1 MFFSIKTKF
10 NIEVKLELGKFC
22 DSTQKKMDLP
32 KLSFICL
39 DLSKMELI
47 LREKLQ
53 TRESSVLKLHRSKI
67 YEAQTGWQNMGRCP
81 QAEKKG
87 LVMV

>member
-1 MFFSIKTKF
+1 
-10 NIEVKLELGKFC
+10 
-22 DSTQKKMDLP
+22 
-32 KLSFICL
+32 
-39 DLSKMELI
+39 MELI

-67 YEAQTGWQNMGRCP
+67 YEAQTGWQNLGRCP

-87 LVMV
+87 FSDGLTSKYRDSYFHFLVRFGPF